1 MFPYSDSSKAVLFSC
16 IHPSLMLLL
25 SQMTGSFLTVIP
37 ASFRKAAV
45 IRQSLKKE
53 DRASML
59 LRSIDTAHLLISL
72 VITLLSF
79 SIWTASRKIYQRTVR
94 TASFKGERATLI
106 RVSMDAFRFALLAGT
121 ILLILQVNGVNVS
134 SAVAGLGILS
144 AVVGLAL
151 QDILKDM
158 IMGIHVMT
166 DHFFSVGDVVRYQ
179 DIEGVV
185 TGFTT
190 RTTTI
195 RSIYDQTI
203 TTICNRNIS
212 QITRMPASTL
222 VDIDVPLS
230 YEVDPQRVHSVLR
243 VICARIDRLEGID
256 RCIYKGTQSF
266 ESSAILYKVRFF
278 CPPETKPDRT
288 RDALRE
294 IQNGLAEA
302 DLQIPYNQYDLHIV
316 SQADPSRFVSSAVHT
331 KSQAN

>member
-1 MFPYSDSSKAVLFSC
+1 MS
-16 IHPSLMLLL
+16 
-25 SQMTGSFLTVIP
+25 
-37 ASFRKAAV
+37 
-45 IRQSLKKE
+45 E
-53 DRASML
+53 L
-59 LRSIDTAHLLISL
+59 LRTGDMTHLLMSM
-72 VITLLSF
+72 VIALLAF
-79 SIWTASRKIYQRTVR
+79 ALWRVVRQLYKRTTQAMEFR
-94 TASFKGERATLI
+94 GERATML
-106 RVSMDAFRFALLAGT
+106 RVSMDTIRFLIMIGA
-121 ILLILQVNGVNVS
+121 ILLILQVNGINVS
-134 SAVAGLGILS
+134 SIFAGLGILS

-151 QDILKDM
+151 QDMLKDM

-166 DHFFSVGDVVRYQ
+166 DHFFAVGDVVRYK

-185 TGFTT
+185 IGFTT

-212 QITRMPASTL
+212 EITRMQPSAM

-230 YEVDPQRVHSVLR
+230 YAEDPRRVHSVLR

-256 RCIYKGTQSF
+256 QCIYKGTQSF
-266 ESSAILYKVRFF
+266 SSSAILYKVRFF

-302 DLQIPYNQYDLHIV
+302 EIQIPYNQYDVHIV
-316 SQADPSRFVSSAVHT
+316 SE
-331 KSQAN
+331 ANQ